1 MARLDISNI
10 EWNGILRGNLL
21 EEFKQYA
28 SIPDGSRDAMLL
40 SILKNAILKVQ
51 EYGDRALIP
60 CTVTQVCRVPPTGVV
75 RLYLGGGDVYG
86 LSNTKSGDFVPF
98 DPLPGGKLILYS
110 RGIEVRIVFQA
121 KPAEA
126 DLIKA
131 RTTILRYATALYDG
145 EEVETL
151 NKILSE
157 SLC

>member
-60 CTVTQVCRVPPTGVV
+60 CTVTQVCRVPPTGYPIRKAGISS
-75 RLYLGGGDVYG
+75 RL
-86 LSNTKSGDFVPF
+86 TPF
-98 DPLPGGKLILYS
+98 
-110 RGIEVRIVFQA
+110 R
-121 KPAEA
+121 AE
-126 DLIKA
+126 
-131 RTTILRYATALYDG
+131 
-145 EEVETL
+145 
-151 NKILSE
+151 S
-157 SLC
+157 